1 RTSYRSPPLI
11 PNELTQNFLQAP
23 DKEVISLSFS
33 EYLEEYTPQNEIGSG
48 LGAVKQGYDIVKNK
62 KL

>member
-1 RTSYRSPPLI
+1 MSGINSHLADGSST
-11 PNELTQNFLQAP
+11 